1 MHIREARGGQRD
13 DIRNHALTEFK
24 RFSAALGVGT
34 ETLAIDE
41 PDDPAGEWWIDV
53 QIAGFDATL
62 AWRHG
67 QGFGIFS
74 GDDVGYGDKPNE
86 IYRHPDFAAKRVV
99 QMAELRSQ
107 GLVPGPLS
115 LGDVRRLL
123 NRPQTAV
130 ADTLGIGQA
139 VISRLENRHDARLGT
154 IIDYVKALGGEA
166 QLVVQFEGF
175 EAPIE
180 LIAATRKPAAAFLDS
195 SLAGAPKTTADAALD
210 LLRGLGRDTARV
222 AGQWVGAL
230 SDWIPRLPAR
240 QRALANDT
248 EEAISY
254 VGVERPLAQLLP
266 AAALE
271 KIPWASGSLRLMA
284 AQESNGRL
292 RSIRVALSSTSE
304 PETSGSA
311 IAVVFSDAQGAS
323 KGVLL
328 TSDKPYTTQAIEG
341 LSNWA
346 NLTVTVAVLESDD
359 G

>member
-1 MHIREARGGQRD
+1 MHIREARGGRQD
-13 DIRNHALTEFK
+13 DLRKHALTEFK
-24 RFSAALGVGT
+24 RFSTALGAGT
-34 ETLAIDE
+34 ETPAIDE

-53 QIAGFDATL
+53 QIAGFEVTL
-62 AWRHG
+62 AWRHD

-86 IYRHPDFAAKRVV
+86 IYRQPDFAAKRVL

-123 NRPQTAV
+123 DQSQTAV
-130 ADTLGIGQA
+130 ADALGIGQA

-166 QLVVQFEGF
+166 QLVVRFDAF

-180 LIAATRKPAAAFLDS
+180 LSASSRKPTASDAS
-195 SLAGAPKTTADAALD
+195 AGAPKTAADAVLD
-210 LLRGLGRDTARV
+210 LLQGLGRDSARV
-222 AGQWVGAL
+222 AGQWVGSL

-240 QRALANDT
+240 QPALASDT
-248 EEAISY
+248 AETISY

-266 AAALE
+266 DSALE
-271 KIPWASGSLRLMA
+271 KIPWASGSLRLMG

-304 PETSGSA
+304 PESSGSA
-311 IAVVFSDAQGAS
+311 IAVVFSDTQGVSA
-323 KGVLL
+323 GVLL
-328 TSDKPYTTQAIEG
+328 TPDKPYTTQATEG

-359 G
+359 D